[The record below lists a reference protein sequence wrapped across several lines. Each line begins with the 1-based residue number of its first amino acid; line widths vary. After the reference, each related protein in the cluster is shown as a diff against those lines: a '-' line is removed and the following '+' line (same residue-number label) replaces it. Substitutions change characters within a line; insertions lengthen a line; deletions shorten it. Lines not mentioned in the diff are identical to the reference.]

1 MSEIRIQ
8 DDFARVKKLIDKE
21 KKQSLELFRRSNFHS
36 RLQKKI
42 SPESQKKRYFPFWQN
57 YPVPALVILSL
68 VICVGVITLVRVF
81 SPSPNEKSVKIFEA
95 VLSQAAALQR
105 IFNEEKVVSES
116 DSEFFNFEWALKRVL
131 FSLHRRNIP
140 DEDVP
145 FLVYKVLCSVDP
157 AREDTWIFQKKI
169 DPGLF
174 HLEKELECLRD
185 QDCRHQFYSQII
197 ERLKEVYNVT

>member
-1 MSEIRIQ
+1 MSEIGKQ
-8 DDFARVKKLIDKE
+8 DDYARVKKLIDKE
-21 KKQSLELFRRSNFHS
+21 KKHSLELFRRSNFHS

-42 SPESQKKRYFPFWQN
+42 SPESQKKRFFPFRRDN
-57 YPVPALVILSL
+57 PVPALVIVLL
-68 VICVGVITLVRVF
+68 VICVGVIALVRVF
-81 SPSPNEKSVKIFEA
+81 SPSPNEKSVKIFEE
-95 VLSQAAALQR
+95 VLSQAAAHQR
-105 IFNEEKVVSES
+105 IFNEEEVVSEL

-145 FLVYKVLCSVDP
+145 FLVYEVLCGVDP
-157 AREDTWIFQKKI
+157 AREDTWIFHQKK
-169 DPGLF
+169 DPGSF